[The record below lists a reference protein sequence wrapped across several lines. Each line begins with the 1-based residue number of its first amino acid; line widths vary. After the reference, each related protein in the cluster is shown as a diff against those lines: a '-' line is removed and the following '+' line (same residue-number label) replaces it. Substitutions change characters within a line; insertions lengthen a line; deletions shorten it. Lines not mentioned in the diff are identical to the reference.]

1 MANTFKNAKFV
12 NCSNSSASTVYTAG
26 GSTTAVILG
35 VILANKN
42 AASRT
47 VTVTWTDSSDSSAST
62 TLLNEVS
69 IPGDS
74 SLEVLAGQ
82 KYILE
87 TGDVLKCL
95 ASAASSIDC
104 TVGLMEIT

>member
-1 MANTFKNAKFV
+1 M
-12 NCSNSSASTVYTAG
+12 
-26 GSTTAVILG
+26 
-35 VILANKN
+35 
-42 AASRT
+42 
-47 VTVTWTDSSDSSAST
+47 
-62 TLLNEVS
+62 LNEVS

-95 ASAASSIDC
+95 ASAASSVDI